1 MMALIAQKYYGIP
14 KEYVK
19 EYEKRLINKTS
30 KLVRYSLKFLF
41 DNIGV
46 PVAIQSDNGQVE
58 RVNQTIKR
66 WLAKKLHETGGR
78 SWIEHLNNVILTPT
92 NTIIPDDLA
101 SNSKIRSDVAK
112 PYKNYRER
120 IIESKNSNKLK
131 RDFSIGHQVL
141 IKKTSI

>member
-78 SWIEHLNNVILTPT
+78 SWIEHLNNVISDMMK
-92 NTIIPDDLA
+92 IDDDL
-101 SNSKIRSDVAK
+101 NLVKK
-112 PYKNYRER
+112 E
-120 IIESKNSNKLK
+120 IITWTTTNLKQNKTEYEK
-131 RDFSIGHQVL
+131 YD
-141 IKKTSI
+141 